1 MPIFQIMG
9 RSHNGVYDL
18 KRRTTVTHYKIK
30 NRNKTSKE
38 GIAHYKKTTGCTKPV
53 CSQNLR
59 KRKVKSGPLK
69 GKEVSSSCSQDIVAA
84 HVSIQGMEGIYVIPM
99 CNTHN
104 DSLNPNAA
112 PAAGSTVIIKQK
124 CIAMKVPSDRKQT
137 KKHRPFARN
146 KTKSNNN
153 KNTKNLSKKATL
165 LRARRL
171 GYATFVWDGKRLN
184 VADYKIARD
193 TRRVKKK

>member
-1 MPIFQIMG
+1 MG
-9 RSHNGVYDL
+9 RHRNGVYQL
-18 KRRTTVTHYKIK
+18 KRKTTVTHYKIK
-30 NRNKTSKE
+30 NRNKTSSE
-38 GIAHYKKTTGCTKPV
+38 GIAQYKKTTGCNKPV

-59 KRKVKSGPLK
+59 KRKVKSGALK
-69 GKEVSSSCSQDIVAA
+69 GKEVSSDCSQGIVAA
-84 HVSIQGMEGIYVIPM
+84 HVTIQGMEGIYVIPM

-112 PAAGSTVIIKQK
+112 PAAGSTVTIKQK
-124 CIAMKVPSDRKQT
+124 CIAMKVPSDRKQR

-146 KTKSNNN
+146 RTKSNNN
-153 KNTKNLSKKATL
+153 KNTKNLSKKAKL

-171 GYATFVWDGKRLN
+171 GYATFPWDGKRLN

-193 TRRVKKK
+193 TGRVKKK